1 METFLYL
8 NFGQGRVTVAI
19 KEQNNL
25 LKIGAAFCSPSD
37 QFIKEY
43 GRKLALDRL
52 NNKKDFYICFEK
64 ENSIRIKEQVC
75 NLIKFIIS
83 GQWVSKLD
91 VETELGLIVYE
102 IITESENHFSNDIAP
117 MVLHTNI
124 IPTWAKH
131 AKNF

>member
-8 NFGQGRVTVAI
+8 NFGPGRVTVAI

-25 LKIGAAFCSPSD
+25 LKIGAAFCSPCD

-52 NNKKDFYICFEK
+52 NNKRDFYICFEK
-64 ENSIRIKEQVC
+64 ENSIRIKEQVY

-117 MVLHTNI
+117 MVLHTNT

-131 AKNF
+131 AENF